1 MKAADRIRCGVAS
14 PIAALLLVGSGVS
27 VAAVAFSA
35 GPAAAAP
42 IHVSDD
48 ASFRTAWDSS
58 ANDTIILDADIH
70 LSVGTCDDADR
81 ESVSTPITIDGQGRF
96 KIVQDCAGQ
105 RILFHDSGGNVTL
118 RAATFTGVSN
128 GSTGAPPP
136 EHSTRSPLSVT
147 PPPPPVADNNPNPH
161 PSALELTP
169 AAATP

>member
-14 PIAALLLVGSGVS
+14 PIAALLLVGRGGSG
-27 VAAVAFSA
+27 AAIAFSA

-42 IHVSDD
+42 IHVSDE

-105 RILFHDSGGNVTL
+105 RILFHDSGGNLTV
-118 RAATFTGVSN
+118 RAVTFTRGSN
-128 GSTGAPPP
+128 SSSGGAFEENSSTAVTIPMDPSTFLNNNSPADPRAP
-136 EHSTRSPLSVT
+136 HTNRG
-147 PPPPPVADNNPNPH
+147 N
-161 PSALELTP
+161 
-169 AAATP
+169 